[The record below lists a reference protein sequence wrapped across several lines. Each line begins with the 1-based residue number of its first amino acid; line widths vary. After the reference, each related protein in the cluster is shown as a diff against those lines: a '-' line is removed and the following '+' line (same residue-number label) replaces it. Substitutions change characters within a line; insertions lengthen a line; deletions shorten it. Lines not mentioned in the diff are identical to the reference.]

1 MNVGCVPLLH
11 YIGTDS
17 ATVGKN
23 YHIMVMELLGP
34 SLEDLFAACK
44 RKLDL
49 KTVLLIA
56 LQLIKHIQAVHEER
70 LIHRDIKPDNFLIG
84 SSKENQDRIFIIDF
98 GLAKCYTTST
108 GEHIPYKDKKNLT
121 GTARY
126 ASIATH
132 NGIEQSRR
140 DDLECI
146 GHVLIY
152 LLKGSL
158 PWQGLPGRS
167 KSEKYAQIKKS
178 KLAIPLE
185 ELCEGYPAE
194 FKDFMYYCRSL
205 KFEQEPDYKT
215 AIGFF
220 ENCMVRHNL
229 DPNVFDY
236 TWKKNRLN

>member
-84 SSKENQDRIFIIDF
+84 SSKE
-98 GLAKCYTTST
+98 S
-108 GEHIPYKDKKNLT
+108 
-121 GTARY
+121 
-126 ASIATH
+126 
-132 NGIEQSRR
+132 
-140 DDLECI
+140 
-146 GHVLIY
+146 
-152 LLKGSL
+152 
-158 PWQGLPGRS
+158 
-167 KSEKYAQIKKS
+167 
-178 KLAIPLE
+178 
-185 ELCEGYPAE
+185 
-194 FKDFMYYCRSL
+194 
-205 KFEQEPDYKT
+205 
-215 AIGFF
+215 
-220 ENCMVRHNL
+220 
-229 DPNVFDY
+229 
-236 TWKKNRLN
+236 